1 MSGVH
6 ELTTRAG
13 GAAATPLVKR
23 YAGYREHDPGSERR
37 EVAGAGIAL
46 VLAFGDP
53 ITVRYDGSDVGS
65 AFGAFVVGTHMRP
78 ALTSSRGH
86 QQGVEVNLTPAGAFA
101 LLGGELEALTDV
113 VTPIDAVLGRDG
125 EELVERLADA
135 PSWTA
140 RFELLDHEVGQHR
153 EGAAMARE
161 VEWLWHQLAA
171 CHGATRVDQL
181 IDETGWSRRHLTR
194 RFRQQIGLPPKACAR
209 LLRFEHAV
217 ELLGAP
223 GASLASVA
231 SEAGYYDQAHLNRDF
246 REFAGCTPTEV
257 RFVQD
262 AMAEA
267 S

>member
-13 GAAATPLVKR
+13 RAAATPLVKR

-65 AFGAFVVGTHMRP
+65 AFGAFVVGNHLRP

-101 LLGGELEALTDV
+101 LLGGALEALTDV
-113 VTPIDAVLGRDG
+113 VTPIDAVLGREG

-140 RFELLDHEVGQHR
+140 RFDLLDHEVGQHR
-153 EGAAMARE
+153 ERAAMARE
-161 VEWLWHQLAA
+161 VEWLWHQLVA
-171 CHGATRVDQL
+171 CHGDTRVEQL

-217 ELLGAP
+217 DLLGEP
-223 GASLASVA
+223 GASLSAVA
-231 SEAGYYDQAHLNRDF
+231 GAAGYYDQAHLNREF

-262 AMAEA
+262 TMAEA